1 MSREETYQL
10 KFIVALVA
18 DFAKNY
24 QINQKQAYNYLRRF
38 KGFDFLQ
45 KHYDIMHTQSFEDAI
60 EALTLVCRR
69 NGGHFIMVQT

>member
-45 KHYDIMHTQSFEDAI
+45 KIVF
-60 EALTLVCRR
+60 
-69 NGGHFIMVQT
+69 QTFQGFWTRFLSVSY